1 MYSIRTKTALAVGL
15 CASAMAFATPASA
28 ESRGTGLG
36 VSARVTAKCTVA
48 ANPVAFGDID
58 TLDATPVLGAGS
70 VDVTCTNGTGW
81 TATADVGGGAGA
93 TFAARRMTSASNTL
107 TYTLYRDAART
118 QIWGDGTNSTFTV
131 TGSGSGALQNF
142 SVYGRMP
149 GGQSSAPAGLY
160 TDVVNVT
167 ITY

>member
-1 MYSIRTKTALAVGL
+1 MNSIRIKTALAVGVGA
-15 CASAMAFATPASA
+15 CAIAFATPASA
-28 ESRGTGLG
+28 DSRGTGLG
-36 VSARVTAKCTVA
+36 VSANVKANCSIV

-58 TLDATPVLGAGS
+58 TLNAAAVLGAGS

-81 TATADVGGGAGA
+81 TATADVGGGSGA
-93 TFAARRMTSASNTL
+93 TFAARRMTFSGNTL
-107 TYTLYRDAART
+107 SYTLYRDSART

-131 TGSGSGALQNF
+131 TGSGSGAQQRF
-142 SVYGRMP
+142 DVYGRMP

-160 TDVVNVT
+160 TDTVNVT